1 MEADAC
7 IRKFYLQC
15 KKTEG
20 EARCFAPYWSR
31 PPDEDQG
38 AVTFCLIR
46 STSAAVVAASIQE
59 VSAIAAATAAKQEN
73 QDPHAAVV
81 TETISAAIVAASA
94 AAGEKK
100 DDPKARRHSVSVFAT
115 ASAVSSC

>member
-1 MEADAC
+1 MRDRVFDMEADAC

-20 EARCFAPYWSR
+20 EARCFAPSWSR

-94 AAGEKK
+94 AAGKQK
-100 DDPKARRHSVSVFAT
+100 DVPDPVA
-115 ASAVSSC
+115 ASACCV

>member
-1 MEADAC
+1 MRDRVFDMEADAC

-20 EARCFAPYWSR
+20 EARCFAPSWSR

-46 STSAAVVAASIQE
+46 SASAAVVAASIQE
-59 VSAIAAATAAKQEN
+59 VSAIAAATAAAQKQD
-73 QDPHAAVV
+73 QQQAAV
-81 TETISAAIVAASA
+81 SAKCIAVVAASA
-94 AAGEKK
+94 TAA
-100 DDPKARRHSVSVFAT
+100 
-115 ASAVSSC
+115 

>member
-1 MEADAC
+1 ML
-7 IRKFYLQC
+7 R
-15 KKTEG
+15 
-20 EARCFAPYWSR
+20 PSWSR

-81 TETISAAIVAASA
+81 TETISAAIVADDREEISLFNPQRNAVDGRLGSA
-94 AAGEKK
+94 GIGIYQVV
-100 DDPKARRHSVSVFAT
+100 DLNRVHFNGSLSFRCFF
-115 ASAVSSC
+115 